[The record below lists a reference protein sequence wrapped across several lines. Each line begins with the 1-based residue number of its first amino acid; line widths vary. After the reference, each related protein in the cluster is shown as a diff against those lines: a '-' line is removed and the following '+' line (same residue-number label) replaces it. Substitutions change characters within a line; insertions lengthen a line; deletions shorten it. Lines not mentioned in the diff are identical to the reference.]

1 LTKNNGES
9 INLVV
14 ACSMALGYCRR
25 CWLTL
30 LCKPILQGWYN
41 ATGYTH
47 LTYTGTVSALIT
59 NNGARNMTK
68 WKIIDWAGNRMYPDQ
83 VFDTFEDG
91 RYFIDCKVADPEEHQ
106 EYYVV
111 EMKLAEVE

>member
-1 LTKNNGES
+1 
-9 INLVV
+9 
-14 ACSMALGYCRR
+14 
-25 CWLTL
+25 
-30 LCKPILQGWYN
+30 
-41 ATGYTH
+41 
-47 LTYTGTVSALIT
+47 
-59 NNGARNMTK
+59 MTK

>member
-1 LTKNNGES
+1 
-9 INLVV
+9 
-14 ACSMALGYCRR
+14 
-25 CWLTL
+25 
-30 LCKPILQGWYN
+30 LQGSRIAN
-41 ATGYTH
+41 T
-47 LTYTGTVSALIT
+47 IT
-59 NNGARNMTK
+59 TNKGARNMTK

-91 RYFIDCKVADPEEHQ
+91 RHFIDCKVVDPEEHQ